1 MIRVKLSTNFP
12 EWPLIRQT
20 PKRAGLWGEC
30 KFFINEEID
39 ECDFWVVYDD
49 VVRPETTRCAPG
61 NTLLVTGEPPS
72 VKRYHPSYTAQFACA
87 LTCQREIY
95 HPNVIARQQALPW
108 MIGCRYQ
115 QETKQWD
122 THYDK
127 DYDELA
133 EFQTIPKTRRLSVL
147 SSDKAFTPGHARR
160 LAFVEALQAYFG
172 GEIDVFGRGIRD
184 VEDKWDA
191 IAPYK
196 YHIVIENGQ
205 FPDYF
210 TEKLT
215 DAIFADAYPLYVGC
229 PNIGDYFPEGTLT
242 AIDITDSAAGI
253 QAICAA
259 MQANC
264 YESSREARQEAKKL
278 LLNEYNLFPT
288 LEAIISASSLNAPR
302 EKIRIQPQSRFS
314 TTLLARVKNKVKNQ
328 LRYFSTR
335 TNIAKL

>member
-12 EWPLIRQT
+12 EWPLVRQT
-20 PKRAGLWGEC
+20 PARAGIWGEC

-49 VVRPETTRCAPG
+49 VVRPETTRCPPS
-61 NTLLVTGEPPS
+61 NTLLITGEPPS
-72 VKRYHPSYTAQFACA
+72 VKCYHPSYTAQFACV
-87 LTCQREIY
+87 LTCQREIH
-95 HPNVIARQQALPW
+95 HPNVITRQQALPW

-122 THYDK
+122 KAYGK

-133 EFQTIPKTRRLSVL
+133 KLQTMPKTKRLSVL

-160 LAFVEALQAYFG
+160 LAFVEALQAHFG
-172 GEIDVFGRGIRD
+172 DEIDVFGRGIRD

-215 DAIFADAYPLYVGC
+215 DAIFADAYPLYTGC
-229 PNIGDYFPEGTLT
+229 PNIGDYFPKDALT
-242 AIDITDSAAGI
+242 VVDITDPAAGI
-253 QAICAA
+253 RAICAA
-259 MQANC
+259 MEANR
-264 YESSREARQEAKKL
+264 YESSREARQVAEKL

-288 LEAIISASSLNAPR
+288 LEAIISASSQIIPR
-302 EKIRIQPQSRFS
+302 EKIRIQPQSHFS
-314 TTLLARVKNKVKNQ
+314 TTLLARVKNVMRPYLK
-328 LRYFSTR
+328 R
-335 TNIAKL
+335 

>member
-12 EWPLIRQT
+12 EWPLVRQT
-20 PKRAGLWGEC
+20 PARAGIWGEC

-49 VVRPETTRCAPG
+49 VVRPETTRCPPS
-61 NTLLVTGEPPS
+61 NTLLITGEPPS
-72 VKRYHPSYTAQFACA
+72 VKCYHPSYTAQFACV
-87 LTCQREIY
+87 LTCQREIH
-95 HPNVIARQQALPW
+95 HPNVITRQQALPW

-122 THYDK
+122 TSYDK

-133 EFQTIPKTRRLSVL
+133 KLQTIPKTKRLSVL

-160 LAFVEALQAYFG
+160 LAFVEALQAHFG
-172 GEIDVFGRGIRD
+172 DEIDVFGRGIRD

-215 DAIFADAYPLYVGC
+215 DAIFADAYPLYAGC
-229 PNIGDYFPEGTLT
+229 PNIGDYFPKDALT
-242 AIDITDSAAGI
+242 VVDITDPAAGI

-259 MQANC
+259 MEANR
-264 YESSREARQEAKKL
+264 YESSREARHVAKKL

-288 LEAIISASSLNAPR
+288 LEAIISASSQIIPR
-302 EKIRIQPQSRFS
+302 EKIRIQPQSHFS
-314 TTLLARVKNKVKNQ
+314 TTLLARVKNVMRPYLK
-328 LRYFSTR
+328 R
-335 TNIAKL
+335 

>member
-20 PKRAGLWGEC
+20 PDRAGLWGEC

-49 VVRPETTRCAPG
+49 VVRPETTRCPPS
-61 NTLLVTGEPPS
+61 NTLLITGEPPS
-72 VKRYHPSYTAQFACA
+72 VKCYHPSYTAQFACV
-87 LTCQREIY
+87 LTCQLEIH
-95 HPNVIARQQALPW
+95 HPNVITRQQALPW
-108 MIGCRYQ
+108 MIGCRYHR
-115 QETKQWD
+115 ETKEWD
-122 THYDK
+122 KAYGK

-133 EFQTIPKTRRLSVL
+133 QLQAVPKTKRLSVL

-160 LAFVEALQAYFG
+160 LAFVKALQAYFG
-172 GEIDVFGRGIRD
+172 DEIDVFGRGIRD
-184 VEDKWDA
+184 VEDKGDA
-191 IAPYK
+191 IALYK

-215 DAIFADAYPLYVGC
+215 DAIFADAYPLYAGC
-229 PNIGDYFPEGTLT
+229 PNIGDYFPKDALT
-242 AIDITDSAAGI
+242 VVDITDPAAGI

-259 MQANC
+259 METNR
-264 YESSREARQEAKKL
+264 YESSREARQVAKKL

-288 LEAIISASSLNAPR
+288 LEAIILASSRTAPR
-302 EKIRIQPQSRFS
+302 EMIQLRPQSRFS
-314 TTLLARVKNKVKNQ
+314 TTLLARVKNKVKNKFRQ
-328 LRYFSTR
+328 IYQ
-335 TNIAKL
+335 